1 MEVNST
7 DNKHLGPLKTKQKGQ
22 SLIEFVFLMA
32 SMILISFLLLRGF
45 NSGIGKIWTIYVKAI
60 AKPTTSTI
68 QLR

>member
-1 MEVNST
+1 MEVNSPQKDHLKAANT
-7 DNKHLGPLKTKQKGQ
+7 DEKGQ

-45 NSGIGKIWTIYVKAI
+45 NSGIGKIWTTYVKAI